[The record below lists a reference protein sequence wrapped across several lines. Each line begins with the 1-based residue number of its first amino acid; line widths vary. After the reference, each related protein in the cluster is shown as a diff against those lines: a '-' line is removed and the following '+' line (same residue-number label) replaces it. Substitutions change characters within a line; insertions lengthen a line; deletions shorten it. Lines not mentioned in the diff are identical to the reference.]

1 MKHNPNKQRHRGGRP
16 QGKRNGFGFNP
27 LNRSFDSSGPD
38 IKVRGNAYQVYEK
51 YQQLARDANAA
62 GDRVAA
68 ENFLQ
73 HAEHYYRILNHDGQW
88 YQRQLQQQAQAQL
101 QQAQGMNPQGHMQG
115 QGQGQGGHP
124 QAHQHQHQ
132 HQHNPYAQPMPGAP
146 SPQLNQPSM
155 GHHPN
160 QGMPGGAGP
169 GGMNDGP
176 QDDYQEPDLNNP

>member
-1 MKHNPNKQRHRGGRP
+1 MKHNSNKQRHRGGRP

-88 YQRQLQQQAQAQL
+88 YQRQLQQQAQAQQ
-101 QQAQGMNPQGHMQG
+101 QQAQGMNPQGPMQG
-115 QGQGQGGHP
+115 QGQGQGQGGQP
-124 QAHQHQHQ
+124 QPHQHL
-132 HQHNPYAQPMPGAP
+132 HNAYTQPMHGGP

-160 QGMPGGAGP
+160 QGMPGT
-169 GGMNDGP
+169 GGGGDMP